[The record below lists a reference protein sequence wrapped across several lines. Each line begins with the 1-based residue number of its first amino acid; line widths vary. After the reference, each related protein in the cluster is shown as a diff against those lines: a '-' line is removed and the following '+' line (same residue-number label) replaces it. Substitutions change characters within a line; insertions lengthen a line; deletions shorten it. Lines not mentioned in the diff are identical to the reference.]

1 MPGSAG
7 SATRRYVHSTAQPR
21 RASANAMAAPMPWHR
36 SRSPCGHRPEPGP
49 GERGG
54 VRAARDRAWGKGWS
68 VPPGPPGGLAEC
80 GTHALTAATMG
91 ACTTGE
97 TTLARDLLPALG
109 EGILVLA
116 DRNCRCGCVGRASGS
131 FMTAHADHGGVS
143 LTGNS
148 PAWCPENSSLM
159 CKG

>member
-1 MPGSAG
+1 MTGAASRARDPGGPAEMPGSAG

-21 RASANAMAAPMPWHR
+21 SASANAMAARCHGWHR

-49 GERGG
+49 VNAAGFERPGTGRGERAGAFPQ
-54 VRAARDRAWGKGWS
+54 VRLA
-68 VPPGPPGGLAEC
+68 GLAEC

-116 DRNCRCGCVGRASGS
+116 DATVAVAVPAVPPGRS
-131 FMTAHADHGGVS
+131 
-143 LTGNS
+143 
-148 PAWCPENSSLM
+148 
-159 CKG
+159 